1 MSRIAFVSNALFT
14 NTGYGTQTRQLLPRF
29 VRLLGHDVANIAFYG
44 LEGGILTWSDGIRI
58 YPRGYHPYGSDVI
71 DADSAHFQADMAIA
85 FLDSWVV
92 EPQLVRET
100 PLVFYYPVD
109 HEEHLPNIIREKVS
123 KGFAR
128 INYSKFGQ
136 RLTEAAGLDSYY
148 VPHCVDTQIFKP
160 MPQAVAR
167 ANVIA
172 QSPKQPQGRLAQDAF
187 VIGMVAANKGN
198 PSRKCFQHQL
208 EAFKEFHA
216 RHPDTQM
223 YLHTIKGTEQTGL
236 NIPEFVDY
244 LGLNDCVFYAE
255 QYLHYLGMPDGYV
268 NEVYN
273 ALDVLTN
280 VSMGEGFGLPILEA
294 QAAGTPVITG
304 DWTAMSEINMAGWKV
319 DKSETE
325 KFWSPLASWQLI
337 PHVGAI
343 VDAYEEAYKGA
354 GNARLHQQARQG
366 ALAYDA
372 DDVVKNMWGPVLADI
387 AAKIEERKASASAAD
402 FAAMAEA
409 VV

>member
-1 MSRIAFVSNALFT
+1 MGRIAWVSNSIFT
-14 NTGYGTQTRQLLPRF
+14 NTGYGTQTRHILPRF
-29 VRLLGHDVANIAFYG
+29 VRLLGHEVANIGFYG
-44 LEGGILTWSDGIRI
+44 LQGGILNWSDGIRL
-58 YPRGYHPYGSDVI
+58 YPQGYEPYGSDVI
-71 DADSAHFQADMAIA
+71 DADSAHFKADMAIA

-92 EPQLVRET
+92 QPQLVRET

-109 HEEHLPNIIREKVS
+109 HEEHLPNIIREKVGR
-123 KGFAR
+123 GFAR
-128 INYSKFGQ
+128 INYSKHGQ

-148 VPHCVDTQIFKP
+148 VPHCVDTQVFKP

-172 QSPKQPQGRLAQDAF
+172 QSPGNAQGRLAQDAF
-187 VIGMVAANKGN
+187 VVGMVAANKGN

-208 EAFKEFHA
+208 EAFAELHR

-236 NIPEFVDY
+236 NIPEFVEY
-244 LGLNDCVFYAE
+244 LGLTDCVFYAE

-273 ALDVLTN
+273 AFDVLTN
-280 VSMGEGFGLPILEA
+280 VSMGEGFGLAILEA

-304 DWTAMSEINMAGWKV
+304 DWTSMGELTFAGWKV
-319 DKSETE
+319 DKRDTE
-325 KFWSPLASWQLI
+325 RFWSPLASWQLI

-343 VDAYEEAYKGA
+343 VDAMEAAYLGA
-354 GNARLHQQARQG
+354 GNARLHQEARKG
-366 ALAYDA
+366 AIAYDA

-387 AAKIEERKASASAAD
+387 LRKIEERKSLAFETAA
-402 FAAMAEA
+402 AA